1 MRKQH
6 WILECYNLLHIR
18 SYHPTSSYQFRF
30 RPWKNRERSGNQ
42 FLFVKTISVKSFL
55 PERSRKNHAIVGLS
69 HVAHVSAI
77 ITNIKISS
85 SAFLFKPNI
94 NYVFIKKSKL
104 LDFHLYQIRK
114 SFDKHQHSKIA
125 KGTKGPRGN
134 YWVRLFLL
142 VHLLSNTSR
151 GATFWIP

>member
-1 MRKQH
+1 MLQSPPH
-6 WILECYNLLHIR
+6 PVIPSNQLISIPFPPLEKIE
-18 SYHPTSSYQFRF
+18 
-30 RPWKNRERSGNQ
+30 KNPEFS
-42 FLFVKTISVKSFL
+42 FLFVKAIGVNSFL

-104 LDFHLYQIRK
+104 LDFHLFQIRK
-114 SFDKHQHSKIA
+114 SFDKHQQSKIA

-134 YWVRLFLL
+134 CWVRLFLL

-151 GATFWIP
+151 GATF

>member
-6 WILECYNLLHIR
+6 WILGCYTLLHIR

-30 RPWKNRERSGNQ
+30 RPLKNREKSGIQ
-42 FLFVKTISVKSFL
+42 FLFVKTMGVKSSL
-55 PERSRKNHAIVGLS
+55 PKRSRKNHAIVGLS

-94 NYVFIKKSKL
+94 NYVFRKKSKL
-104 LDFHLYQIRK
+104 LDFY
-114 SFDKHQHSKIA
+114 
-125 KGTKGPRGN
+125 
-134 YWVRLFLL
+134 LFLIKAL
-142 VHLLSNTSR
+142 ISIMKAKLQRELKAPGGIV
-151 GATFWIP
+151 G